1 MDQEQTEE
9 YEVKDIFEEL
19 GFELPGIILD
29 LLCNEHKK

>member
-1 MDQEQTEE
+1 MDQEKTEE

-19 GFELPGIILD
+19 RFELPDIILD